1 LLVKKGDHRL
11 LKEACVKFG
20 AGVLLV
26 AILVF
31 LPAGTLHYPGAWLL
45 MAVLFIPMFFAGLV
59 MWRKAPALLESRLQA
74 KERESQQK
82 QVIGLSALMFL
93 GGFILAGLDHRYH
106 WTAMPKWL
114 SVAAAMVFLLGYLM
128 FAEVLRENAYLSRTI
143 QVQEGQKVVD
153 TGLYG
158 IVRHPMY
165 FATVLLF
172 LSIPLV
178 LGSLLA
184 FVIFLVY
191 PFIIAKRIR
200 HEEEFLAQE
209 LPGYE
214 AYRKKVKYR
223 MIPFV
228 W

>member
-1 LLVKKGDHRL
+1 MKLLINGLVKFTCGL
-11 LKEACVKFG
+11 LMVG
-20 AGVLLV
+20 LL
-26 AILVF
+26 IF
-31 LPAGTLHYPGAWLL
+31 LPAGSLAYTYGWLFVGL
-45 MAVLFIPMFFAGLV
+45 LFVPMLIAGFV
-59 MWRKAPALLESRLQA
+59 MLLKAPDFLKKRLDA
-74 KERESQQK
+74 KEKAKEQDLVVK
-82 QVIGLSALMFL
+82 LSGLMFL
-93 GGFILAGLDHRYH
+93 AGFVIAGLDYRFG
-106 WTAMPKWL
+106 WLPLPKAV
-114 SVAAAMVFLLGYLM
+114 SVAATVVFLISYALY
-128 FAEVLRENAYLSRTI
+128 AEVLRENAYLSRTI

-178 LGSLLA
+178 LGSLPA

-200 HEEEFLAQE
+200 HEEEFLVQE

-223 MIPFV
+223 MIPLV

>member
-1 LLVKKGDHRL
+1 MTMKGKLFIEAVAKFSLGVILV
-11 LKEACVKFG
+11 G
-20 AGVLLV
+20 A
-26 AILVF
+26 LVF
-31 LPAGTLHYPGAWLL
+31 LPAGTLHFFNGWLL
-45 MAVLFIPMFFAGLV
+45 MGVLFVPMFAAGLV
-59 MWRKAPALLESRLQA
+59 MLAKDPNLLRSRLDA
-74 KERESQQK
+74 KEKAKEQDLVVK
-82 QVIGLSALMFL
+82 LSGLMFL
-93 GGFILAGLDHRYH
+93 AGFVIAGLDYRFS
-106 WTAMPKWL
+106 WLPLPKAV
-114 SVAAAMVFLLGYLM
+114 SVAATVVFLISYALY
-128 FAEVLRENAYLSRTI
+128 AEVLRENAYLSRTI

-200 HEEEFLAQE
+200 HEEEFLVQE